1 MKFYSHQMMRFQ
13 EICDTNDQWRHVLII
28 SIHCDFRYQPDTA
41 YGRSK
46 LNSDREGEVESEL
59 TESESHLNML
69 NKDRALTLNSL
80 LKPPLLPTEQTS
92 TVVNVS
98 VGVIGKFR

>member
-1 MKFYSHQMMRFQ
+1 MASWV
-13 EICDTNDQWRHVLII
+13 DDQNLR
-28 SIHCDFRYQPDTA
+28 CNFRYQPDA
-41 YGRSK
+41 SYGRTK
-46 LNSDREGEVESEL
+46 LNSDREGELESEL

-98 VGVIGKFR
+98 VGVIGKFH